1 MPKKRVVLANMPRM
15 LADIVASLVDRQPDM
30 SVVGTVK
37 LGDLG
42 AIEALRPEAV
52 ILTPSRL
59 DPAHTARDSIRRA
72 HPALTLLELR
82 VRDDRAVLW
91 SSSAGPAVME
101 LSAAAIVGA
110 VRDPASTAKG
120 GDR

>member
-1 MPKKRVVLANMPRM
+1 MAKKRVVLANMPRV
-15 LADIVASLVDRQPDM
+15 LAAIVTSLVDRQPDM

-37 LGDLG
+37 LGDL
-42 AIEALRPEAV
+42 ASVAALRPEAV
-52 ILTPSRL
+52 ILTSSRL
-59 DPAHTARDSIRRA
+59 DPSHAAREGLRRA
-72 HPALTLLELR
+72 HPTLTLLELR

-91 SSSAGPAVME
+91 TSSAGPAVME

-110 VRDPASTAKG
+110 VRDGAWAAKG